1 MVIESSL
8 NLVIRGNMH
17 VPCVISQKSFP
28 PHRLKKIQ
36 EKKKIKK
43 AKEEAEK
50 LASGAQLSG
59 TVLAK

>member
-1 MVIESSL
+1 MRI
-8 NLVIRGNMH
+8 
-17 VPCVISQKSFP
+17 PCVIPQKSFP

-36 EKKKIKK
+36 EKKKIRK

-59 TVLAK
+59 TVMAK

>member
-1 MVIESSL
+1 ML
-8 NLVIRGNMH
+8 NLVIRSNMRI
-17 VPCVISQKSFP
+17 PCVIPQKSFP

-36 EKKKIKK
+36 EKKKIRK

-59 TVLAK
+59 TVMAK